1 MATADGKEIRQR
13 APGYDGIGGAVV
25 SLDHRF
31 APAHDNVLINAT
43 DSAQRE
49 SQALTLMGTDSL
61 GPCPRREP
69 HGSSNRDF
77 FSQRGG
83 VRIRPIDGLANRSP
97 DVAKMEIDIVD
108 PHLHRHMPRGRTYR
122 RQTWLLP
129 IEIWLGEQPVGRG
142 CSSLDLIDDLDRGP
156 SASGRHAEVGG
167 LIERGA
173 LSHPVGGRI
182 GLIELVHQHPFYMP
196 EMTQDV
202 LDRPAHTRRRA
213 VPIVRSQ
220 RRDQFVHRV
229 PVLQG
234 GGDQI
239 HEFMLRTRFLASLR
253 MPRCLIVICLLALTA
268 CTGPPR
274 ADATGQEIYEQVCSN
289 CHGADLSGGIGPA
302 IGPGSN
308 AAAQDDEFLLL
319 TITRGRGRMP
329 SFDTTLSDDQIA
341 RVVDYLRTV
350 QGSGESK

>member
-1 MATADGKEIRQR
+1 
-13 APGYDGIGGAVV
+13 V

-31 APAHDNVLINAT
+31 ATAHDNVLINAT
-43 DSAQRE
+43 DSAQRQ
-49 SQALTLMGTDSL
+49 SQAMTLVSTDSF

-77 FSQRGG
+77 FSHRGRM
-83 VRIRPIDGLANRSP
+83 RIRPIDGLANRSP

-108 PHLHRHMPRGRTYR
+108 PHLHRHVPRGRTYR
-122 RQTWLLP
+122 SQTWLLP
-129 IEIWLGEQPVGRG
+129 IEIWLGEQPVSCACG
-142 CSSLDLIDDLDRGP
+142 SLDLIDDQDRGP
-156 SASGRHAEVGG
+156 TASCRHTEAGD
-167 LIERGA
+167 LIERRA
-173 LSHPVGGRI
+173 LSHPVRGRI
-182 GLIELVHQHPFYMP
+182 GLIELMHEYPFDMP

-213 VPIVRSQ
+213 VPIVRCQ
-220 RRDQFVHRV
+220 RRDQFVHRG

-253 MPRCLIVICLLALTA
+253 MPRSLIVICLLALTA
-268 CTGPPR
+268 CTGAPR
-274 ADATGQEIYEQVCSN
+274 PDATGQEIYEQVCSN

-302 IGPGSN
+302 VGPGSN
-308 AAAQDDEFLLL
+308 AAAQDDDFLLL

-341 RVVDYLRTV
+341 RVVDYLRTA
-350 QGSGESK
+350 QGSDETG